1 MYETASRNDEPPL
14 AGRPNVKP
22 PAMNKY
28 YKWPPALGIML
39 LLVGL
44 TACMTPGKKEADT
57 QDFPHQERYRAA
69 GEKLA
74 AQAQASLMQQVKKAL
89 QDGGPVHAIDY
100 CHAAADSLTAAAGS
114 QAGAQVTRIARRNRD
129 PANGL
134 ATRAEKEAF
143 ATLEELAPRYDTSLV
158 RAGAERVTFF
168 KPIPLALN
176 TCLKCHGTPQ
186 EDVAPETLA
195 AIAERYPEDKAL
207 NFKLGELRGAWKIS
221 FPKVL
226 GE

>member
-1 MYETASRNDEPPL
+1 MNRYFK
-14 AGRPNVKP
+14 RPY
-22 PAMNKY
+22 A
-28 YKWPPALGIML
+28 AGIML
-39 LLVGL
+39 LLAGL
-44 TACMTPGKKEADT
+44 TACQNPRTNGADG
-57 QDFPHQERYRAA
+57 QDFPQKERYRAA

-89 QDGGPVHAIDY
+89 REGGPVHAIDY
-100 CHAAADSLTAAAGS
+100 CHAAADSLTAAAAK
-114 QAGAQVTRIARRNRD
+114 QAGARISRIAQRNRN

-134 ATRAEKEAF
+134 ETKAEKEAF
-143 ATLEELAPRYDTSLV
+143 AALAQLAPRYDTSLV
-158 RAGAERVTFF
+158 RAGAKRVTFF
-168 KPIPLALN
+168 KPIPLAMN

-186 EDVAPETLA
+186 KEVAPETLA

>member
-1 MYETASRNDEPPL
+1 
-14 AGRPNVKP
+14 
-22 PAMNKY
+22 MNQY
-28 YKWPPALGIML
+28 VKWPYALVIML
-39 LLVGL
+39 LFAGL
-44 TACMTPGKKEADT
+44 TACQSPRTGGADT
-57 QDFPHQERYRAA
+57 QDFPHKERYRAA

-89 QDGGPVHAIDY
+89 QEGGPVHAIDY
-100 CHAAADSLTAAAGS
+100 CHVAADSLMAAAGRR
-114 QAGAQVTRIARRNRD
+114 AGAQVTRIARRNRN

-134 ATRAEKEAF
+134 DTKAEKEAF

-186 EDVAPETLA
+186 EEVALETLA